1 MSASTKPR
9 ALSNKKL
16 DLLIQKLWGIHA
28 NGVQVDIMDIPKIFR
43 HAREAFVVA
52 GCPRGEEA
60 ATAAMLPTITAMIA
74 EYRKN

>member
-1 MSASTKPR
+1 MSEKPR

-16 DLLIQKLWGIHA
+16 DALIAKLWGIHA
-28 NGVQVDIMDIPKIFR
+28 HGVQVDIMDIGSIFR

-60 ATAAMLPTITAMIA
+60 ATAAMLPTIVDAIKT
-74 EYRKN
+74 YRKN